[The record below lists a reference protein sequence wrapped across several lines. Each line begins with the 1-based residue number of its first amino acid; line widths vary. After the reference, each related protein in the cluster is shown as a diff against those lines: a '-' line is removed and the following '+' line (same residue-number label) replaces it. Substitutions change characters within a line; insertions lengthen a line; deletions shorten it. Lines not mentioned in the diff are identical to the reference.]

1 MSGCYDRRVIGRAS
15 RKRQFRQT
23 DPECPRRGRSAIVV
37 ATVAAVAVAASATPA
52 FARHPRMAP
61 ADPATAEAVVER
73 LRELPLPMRAFPNGI
88 ASVKQAPTPLPALES
103 RRQEVYD
110 DLHAL
115 GPAGVRALARALRDP
130 DPEMRRGVAVALDV
144 VGGGWWQFADGG
156 AKLDLRPALPALLA
170 ALEDSD
176 SGVRA
181 WAAQDI
187 SDMGAS
193 AATAVPHLRAMLRN
207 PDPGSRGSACIALGQ
222 MGSAAHAALPD
233 LQRTLSDPSP
243 QVRQAAR
250 AALVS
255 IERADALH

>member
-1 MSGCYDRRVIGRAS
+1 MA
-15 RKRQFRQT
+15 
-23 DPECPRRGRSAIVV
+23 AMVV
-37 ATVAAVAVAASATPA
+37 AVAVAASATPV
-52 FARHPRMAP
+52 FARHPRMAST
-61 ADPATAEAVVER
+61 DPAAAAAVVER

-88 ASVKQAPTPLPALES
+88 ASMKEAPAPLPALES

-115 GPAGVRALARALRDP
+115 GPAGVQALARALRDP
-130 DPEMRRGVAVALDV
+130 DPEMRRAAAVALDV
-144 VGGGWWQFADGG
+144 VGGGWWQFPDGR

-170 ALEDSD
+170 ALGDSD

-187 SDMGAS
+187 SDMGAAA
-193 AATAVPHLRAMLRN
+193 AATAIPHLRAMLRN
-207 PDPGSRGSACIALGQ
+207 PDPGSRGSACNALGQ

-233 LQRTLSDPSP
+233 LNRTLGDPSP
-243 QVRQAAR
+243 EVRQAAR